1 MGGFSGLFGL
11 LMLMADIWAV
21 VNIFQ
26 SRSSTGAKVAWTLL
40 IFLLP
45 LLGFV
50 IWLMAGP
57 RSVRV

>member
-1 MGGFSGLFGL
+1 MNGL
-11 LMLMADIWAV
+11 LGILLLIADIWAV

-40 IFLLP
+40 IVILP
-45 LLGFV
+45 FLGFV

-57 RSVRV
+57 RSSPT

>member
-1 MGGFSGLFGL
+1 MGGFNGL
-11 LMLMADIWAV
+11 LGLLLLVADIWAV

-26 SRSSTGAKVAWTLL
+26 SRVSTGAKVAWTLL
-40 IFLLP
+40 IFILP

-57 RSVRV
+57 RSART

>member
-1 MGGFSGLFGL
+1 MGGLFGL
-11 LMLMADIWAV
+11 LLLIADIWAV
-21 VNIFQ
+21 INIFQ

-40 IFLLP
+40 IVVLP

-57 RSVRV
+57 RSSPT

>member
-1 MGGFSGLFGL
+1 MGGLFGL
-11 LMLMADIWAV
+11 VLLIADIWAV
-21 VNIFQ
+21 INIFQ

-40 IFLLP
+40 IVILP

-57 RSVRV
+57 RSSPT